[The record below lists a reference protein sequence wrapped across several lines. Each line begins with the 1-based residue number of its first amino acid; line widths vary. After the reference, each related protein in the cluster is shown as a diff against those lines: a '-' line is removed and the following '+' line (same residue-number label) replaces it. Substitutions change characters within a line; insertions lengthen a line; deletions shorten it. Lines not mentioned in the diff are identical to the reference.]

1 MTNYNVVVKILIPLL
16 LLARH
21 FERLEFIRISDQL
34 GKLYSFKGLIDDKFW
49 NFEQVVTKWL

>member
-21 FERLEFIRISDQL
+21 FERLEFTRIFNQR
-34 GKLYSFKGLIDDKFW
+34 GKL
-49 NFEQVVTKWL
+49 